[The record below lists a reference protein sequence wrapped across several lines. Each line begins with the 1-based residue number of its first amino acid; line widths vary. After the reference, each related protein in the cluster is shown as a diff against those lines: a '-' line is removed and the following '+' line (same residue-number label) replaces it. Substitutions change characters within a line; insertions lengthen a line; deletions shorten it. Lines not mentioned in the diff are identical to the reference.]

1 MLTDRGQRKVVPSE
15 TKETD
20 SMPVYGCGFGRCR
33 PHLVQRLANPIAFM
47 VVLSMYGVMEGA
59 IASGET
65 IATCS
70 VCMFKARHVAT
81 STDIRSHIAS

>member
-1 MLTDRGQRKVVPSE
+1 MLTDRGQREVVE

-20 SMPVYGCGFGRCR
+20 SMPVAGCGFGRCS

-65 IATCS
+65 IAG
-70 VCMFKARHVAT
+70 VCMFKARQLRKLTYVA
-81 STDIRSHIAS
+81 I

>member
-1 MLTDRGQRKVVPSE
+1 MLTDRGQREVVPSE

-20 SMPVYGCGFGRCR
+20 SMPVASCGFGRCR

-65 IATCS
+65 IAS
-70 VCMFKARHVAT
+70 VCMFKARQLRKLTYVA
-81 STDIRSHIAS
+81 I